1 MDNNYLNELRKSTN
15 DMCCAWN
22 LVEKSHFVS
31 YRTIA
36 LCCANNM
43 ASMRIVVEWQEL
55 RIFVYLSRLH
65 PDEDCMSVVGYDADD
80 LIELRHAKPSPV
92 GRMFRRKAPG
102 KISRIMDMYSKSLL
116 ASASDIFQGDFQ
128 VFSQLEKIVL
138 ERARSFSKEEM

>member
-1 MDNNYLNELRKSTN
+1 
-15 DMCCAWN
+15 
-22 LVEKSHFVS
+22 
-31 YRTIA
+31 
-36 LCCANNM
+36 
-43 ASMRIVVEWQEL
+43 
-55 RIFVYLSRLH
+55 
-65 PDEDCMSVVGYDADD
+65 MSVVGYDADD